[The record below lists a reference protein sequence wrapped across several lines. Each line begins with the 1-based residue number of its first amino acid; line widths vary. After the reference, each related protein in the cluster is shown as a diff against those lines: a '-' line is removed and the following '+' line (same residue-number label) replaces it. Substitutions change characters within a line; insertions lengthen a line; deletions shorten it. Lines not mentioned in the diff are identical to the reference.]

1 MQRRSLGL
9 RQRAEAVR
17 TLALCVLA
25 VCLLWTPRA
34 RAEVQRFAVIVGS
47 NQGRSGDTPLRYA
60 ENDATKVYN
69 VLRDLGGFRPANMVL
84 LKSENPAEFRST
96 LITINDRIRSVSA
109 LPGTDTL
116 LFVYYSGHAD
126 ASALHLGPDVLPIA
140 ELSQLVRGSAAKF
153 RLLVVDACRSGA
165 LTRVKGGRIIPPFAI
180 TRDSSLPGEGLAFLT
195 ASSANED
202 AQESDEIKGSF
213 FTHALVSGLMGAAD
227 RDKNGVVVLEEAY
240 RHAYDATVRLSSR
253 TFAGMQHPT
262 FHFDFRGQ
270 DALVLTRL
278 AGAGARSTLIF
289 PKDIGFLVMQDN
301 ADGAVVAEVGPRD
314 NARSLSLRP
323 GRYFLRGRASDVLLE
338 GAVTLH
344 AGGAQTIDTGT
355 MKRVEY
361 ARLVRKGEGARSFAH
376 GVELGAAARTRVA
389 NAETPCFGA
398 ALGYRFE
405 LEHLGMLARLGA
417 CTSSMDNVTLSATT
431 NEYDLTLV
439 AQHAWDLP
447 VVTLGLGLGGGAAL
461 VTQSFETRG
470 VAPGRTGTTPLLV
483 VAGNASVDL
492 GSGFYASLDLRG
504 ETHFIKLQ
512 RTSRSDPELDVS
524 FAARGTLGLG
534 HYF

>member
-1 MQRRSLGL
+1 
-9 RQRAEAVR
+9 VR

-25 VCLLWTPRA
+25 ACLLWAA
-34 RAEVQRFAVIVGS
+34 RAHADVQRFAVIVGS
-47 NQGRSGDTPLRYA
+47 NQGRGGDTPLRYA
-60 ENDATKVYN
+60 ENDAAKIYN

-116 LFVYYSGHAD
+116 LLVYYSGHAD
-126 ASALHLGPDVLPIA
+126 ANALHLGSDVLPIA

-165 LTRVKGGRIIPPFAI
+165 LTRVKGGRIVPPFAI
-180 TRDSSLPGEGLAFLT
+180 SSERSLSGEGMAFLT

-240 RHAYDATVRLSSR
+240 RHAYDATVRASSR

-278 AGAGARSTLIF
+278 GAGAGTRSTLIF

-301 ADGAVVAEVGPRD
+301 ADGAVMAEVGPRD
-314 NARSLSLRP
+314 SARSLSLRP

-361 ARLVRKGEGARSFAH
+361 ARLVRKGEGTRSFAH
-376 GVELGAAARTRVA
+376 GAELGAAARTRVA
-389 NAETPCFGA
+389 NAETLCVGA

-405 LEHLGMLARLGA
+405 LEQLGMLARLGA
-417 CTSSMDNVTLSATT
+417 CTSRMDNATLSATT

-447 VVTLGLGLGGGAAL
+447 LLTLGLGLGGGAAL

-483 VAGNASVDL
+483 VAGNASVDI
-492 GSGFYASLDLRG
+492 GSGFYTSADLRG
-504 ETHFIKLQ
+504 ETHFIRLQ
-512 RTSRSDPELDVS
+512 RTSTSEPELDVS
-524 FAARGTLGLG
+524 FAARATLGLG

>member
-1 MQRRSLGL
+1 M
-9 RQRAEAVR
+9 RALARVIGFA
-17 TLALCVLA
+17 LALGVASAVLLA
-25 VCLLWTPRA
+25 TRSA
-34 RAEVQRFAVIVGS
+34 GAEVQRFAVIVGS
-47 NQGRSGDTPLRYA
+47 NQGRGGDAPLRYA
-60 ENDATKVYN
+60 ENDATKVYT

-84 LKSENPAEFRST
+84 LKNESPQEFRST

-126 ASALHLGPDVLPIA
+126 ASALHLGSQPLPIA

-165 LTRVKGGRIIPPFAI
+165 LTRVKGGRIVPAFAI
-180 TRDSSLPGEGLAFLT
+180 ARENSLPGEGLAFLT

-227 RDKNGVVVLEEAY
+227 RDKNGAVVLEEAY
-240 RHAYDATVRLSSR
+240 RHAYDATVRASSR

-262 FHFDFRGQ
+262 FQYDFRGQ

-278 AGAGARSTLIF
+278 GAGTATRSILIF
-289 PKDIGFLVMQDN
+289 PKEIGFLAMRDS
-301 ADGAVVAEVGPRD
+301 AEGEVVAEVGLRD
-314 NARSLSLRP
+314 AARSLSLRP
-323 GRYFLRGRASDVLLE
+323 GRYFIRGRARDALLE
-338 GAVTLH
+338 GVITLQ
-344 AGGAQTIDTGT
+344 AGAAHTIDPGT

-361 ARLVRKGEGARSFAH
+361 ARLVRKGEGTRAFVNGA
-376 GVELGAAARTRVA
+376 ELGAAARTKLP
-389 NAETPCFGA
+389 NAETPCIGA
-398 ALGYRFE
+398 VLGYRFE
-405 LEHLGMLARLGA
+405 LEQLGFLARLGA
-417 CTSSMDNVTLSATT
+417 CTSSAENSTLSATT

-447 VVTLGLGLGGGAAL
+447 AVTLGLGLGGGAAL

-470 VAPGRTGTTPLLV
+470 VAPGRTGSSPMALI
-483 VAGNASVDL
+483 AGSASMEV
-492 GSGFYASLDLRG
+492 GAGFYAASELRG
-504 ETHFIKLQ
+504 ETHFISLQ
-512 RTSRSDPELDVS
+512 RTSRTGPELEVA
-524 FAARGTLGLG
+524 FAVRGSLALG